1 MIYEEQ
7 RVGKL
12 YPFLEILISK
22 KYNSKLQL
30 SEREWMD
37 IKLIFTVDGNL
48 LIYDEKEGKVI
59 LKLA

>member
-30 SEREWMD
+30 SEREWKD
-37 IKLIFTVDGNL
+37 IKLVFTVDGNL
-48 LIYDEKEGKVI
+48 LIYDEK
-59 LKLA
+59 